1 MSFYFV
7 ARHRKRRPPPT
18 PEERANARTYER
30 WSENLAGKGKS
41 ARISLSREHRKLSD
55 THTPYSPS
63 MSEYTVVEAGE
74 HVVQTSPIADIS
86 HFPGPTEAVQ
96 GVHVGDT
103 VIEGS

>member
-1 MSFYFV
+1 
-7 ARHRKRRPPPT
+7 
-18 PEERANARTYER
+18 
-30 WSENLAGKGKS
+30 
-41 ARISLSREHRKLSD
+41 
-55 THTPYSPS
+55 

-74 HVVQTSPIADIS
+74 HVVQTSPIADIP